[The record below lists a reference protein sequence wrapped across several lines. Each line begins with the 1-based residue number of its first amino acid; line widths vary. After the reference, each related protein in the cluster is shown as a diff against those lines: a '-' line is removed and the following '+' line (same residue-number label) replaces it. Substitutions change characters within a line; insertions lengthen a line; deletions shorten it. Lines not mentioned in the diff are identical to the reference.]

1 MVLDSLLRDYDNI
14 QKQYN
19 TSVGRLSQ
27 ASTGERIEVLSRG
40 ERLTVIEQPAVPNR
54 PTKPNRMKIAGA
66 GTAMGIALGLALIFL
81 IEFLNKAPRRP
92 EDIIKKMDIWPIAAL
107 PYTRTRRELVMQRSR
122 KLALILIIL
131 VGGPITVWAVH
142 EFYLP
147 LDLLAEKVMNKMGVR
162 W

>member
-1 MVLDSLLRDYDNI
+1 
-14 QKQYN
+14 
-19 TSVGRLSQ
+19 
-27 ASTGERIEVLSRG
+27 
-40 ERLTVIEQPAVPNR
+40 
-54 PTKPNRMKIAGA
+54 
-66 GTAMGIALGLALIFL
+66 
-81 IEFLNKAPRRP
+81 
-92 EDIIKKMDIWPIAAL
+92 
-107 PYTRTRRELVMQRSR
+107 MQRSR